1 MVSAVQQNSCL
12 TGLGPSLTRSW
23 SWCGHQNQNSQAQDV
38 FELCKL
44 THFHCLDNSELRPL
58 DRFIFSRWKI
68 GTASGS
74 FAILEVA
81 FGRSFILK
89 DVESTSVRT
98 WKLSVDLLHVSLKR
112 FAPKVLWSSK
122 GCSCSPRSF
131 YSMFALCSPS
141 KFSFWSRTTHTRTY
155 KQAILAKL
163 TCFFS
168 TRLQAKTLAH
178 FRWNEERNCWHIETV
193 QYSWGHVH
201 PWGDKGY
208 SLKTCKVKV
217 FTWAIEIQVIT

>member
-1 MVSAVQQNSCL
+1 MWASKSKLSSSRCFWAVQVNSL
-12 TGLGPSLTRSW
+12 PLSW
-23 SWCGHQNQNSQAQDV
+23 Q
-38 FELCKL
+38 
-44 THFHCLDNSELRPL
+44 LR
-58 DRFIFSRWKI
+58 
-68 GTASGS
+68 ASSVG
-74 FAILEVA
+74 
-81 FGRSFILK
+81 
-89 DVESTSVRT
+89 STSSFRVAKSGPHREVSPS
-98 WKLSVDLLHVSLKR
+98 WKLHLIGVSSWKMWSRHPSEPENVDLLHVSLKR

-122 GCSCSPRSF
+122 SCSCSPRSF

-163 TCFFS
+163 ICFFS

-208 SLKTCKVKV
+208 SLKTCRVKV
-217 FTWAIEIQVIT
+217 FTWAIEIHVIT